1 MLAPTSDMQMLR
13 TDFPITRPRQSS
25 GFTLVEL
32 LVVIAII
39 GVLIGMAVPAMQNM
53 RELSRRSNCQFNLVQ
68 LSLALSAY
76 ETRNQQFP
84 IGTSADEGPIKNVPE
99 GYHHSWI
106 SGLLPM
112 MDASA
117 VYEAIDQQASVYAPE
132 NATVRMLRLPGL
144 LCPSASEVPDNSTC
158 YAGITASTETP
169 IDESNDGVFR
179 LNLPTTVDEIS
190 DGLSYTLFV
199 GEKLSRFEDDLGWF
213 SGTRSSLRNTGHG
226 LNDERRRIRGVQSAG
241 SEVSATYVGGLA
253 SDHPGGLHLL
263 MGGGEVDFRSNEMDR
278 ELLMQMTSIA
288 DGEIPRQTQS
298 VGAVDL
304 VEADQD

>member
-1 MLAPTSDMQMLR
+1 M
-13 TDFPITRPRQSS
+13 
-25 GFTLVEL
+25 EL

-84 IGTSADEGPIKNVPE
+84 IGTSAAKGPIENVPK

-106 SGLLPM
+106 AGLLPM
-112 MDASA
+112 MDAAA

-144 LCPSASEVPDNSTC
+144 LCPSASGIPDNATC
-158 YAGITASTETP
+158 YAGITSSTETP
-169 IDESNDGVFR
+169 IDEYNDGVFR
-179 LNLPTTVDEIS
+179 LNLPTTIDEIS

-199 GEKLSRFEDDLGWF
+199 GEKLSRYEEDFGWF
-213 SGTRSSLRNTGHG
+213 SGTRSSLRNAGHG
-226 LNDERRRIRGVQSAG
+226 LNDERRRIRGVQSADR
-241 SEVSATYVGGLA
+241 EVSSTYVGGLA

-263 MGGGEVDFRSNEMDR
+263 MGSGEVDFRSNEMDR
-278 ELLMQMTSIA
+278 KVLMQMASIA
-288 DGEIPRQTQS
+288 DGEIPREMLS
-298 VGAVDL
+298 FVD
-304 VEADQD
+304 VVDVDGNTVSDDQD